1 MLIYS
6 FNVYRNWETNKIC
19 SFKILYRLSKYF
31 KALPIPLFPIKSL
44 SKSITKNVAFIYICA
59 AQTTT
64 ELLQVVFPGLILKV
78 LLCGTKLYDIYAFAA
93 GW

>member
-1 MLIYS
+1 MSHS
-6 FNVYRNWETNKIC
+6 F
-19 SFKILYRLSKYF
+19 LYVQPKH
-31 KALPIPLFPIKSL
+31 
-44 SKSITKNVAFIYICA
+44 
-59 AQTTT
+59 TT